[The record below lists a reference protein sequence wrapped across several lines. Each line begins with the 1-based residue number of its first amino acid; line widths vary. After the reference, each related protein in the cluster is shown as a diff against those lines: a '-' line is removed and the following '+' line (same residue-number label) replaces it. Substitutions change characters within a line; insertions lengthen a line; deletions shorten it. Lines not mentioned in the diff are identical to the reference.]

1 MPHDASVYIIDDEP
15 EMCSSLALLL
25 STGGVPAR
33 TFGSADLFLDMIDAL
48 PVGIIIC
55 DVLMPGTSGIEL
67 VRRLPQM
74 GRSDPVVVIAGHA
87 DVPLAVEAMK
97 AGALDFIEKP
107 FEACTIMNAIEN
119 ARRLADER
127 AAPLQCVEILS
138 RREREVLALITAG
151 STSKQAAR
159 ELGISPRTVE
169 TYRTKLMEKTGATS
183 LAQLIRLGLEAD
195 HAASASVAHIAG
207 GELDGQGID
216 QPAR

>member
-15 EMCSSLALLL
+15 EMCRSLALLL

-127 AAPLQCVEILS
+127 AAPLQCVEIL
-138 RREREVLALITAG
+138 VA
-151 STSKQAAR
+151 
-159 ELGISPRTVE
+159 PRT
-169 TYRTKLMEKTGATS
+169 RSPGAHHR
-183 LAQLIRLGLEAD
+183 RLD
-195 HAASASVAHIAG
+195 QQAG
-207 GELDGQGID
+207 GARAGD
-216 QPAR
+216 QPAHRRDLSYQVDGKDRRDQSCPADPAGSGGRPRRVGVSRAHRWWRA